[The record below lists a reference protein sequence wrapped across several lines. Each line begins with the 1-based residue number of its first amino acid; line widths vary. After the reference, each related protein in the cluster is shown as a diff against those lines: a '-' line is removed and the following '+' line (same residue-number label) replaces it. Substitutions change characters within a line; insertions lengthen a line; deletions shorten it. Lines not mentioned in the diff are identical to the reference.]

1 MLCQKLSWLIRNL
14 RTSSVFYQIK
24 ILNTKVVEKPQANWS
39 MFTEEEEVRI
49 LSNNKRAG
57 MAKLRMKQPSM
68 ALRES

>member
-1 MLCQKLSWLIRNL
+1 
-14 RTSSVFYQIK
+14 
-24 ILNTKVVEKPQANWS
+24 VVEKPQANWS

-68 ALRES
+68 ALKES